1 MDPLNDIKEDW
12 SQKGYTQ
19 TYLSGLSR
27 NFCTSTKDEYSE
39 DFIIFGNSFWLRFTT
54 IWYKECPSPQ

>member
-39 DFIIFGNSFWLRFTT
+39 DFIIFGNSF
-54 IWYKECPSPQ
+54 